1 MNYGCNLKRV
11 RRSRNWQLVGQ
22 AEHVQSFMLHLK
34 TLPID
39 EWRYLIAKIEAEL
52 QLNLDKLESLEDK
65 LARVIAASPNITLA
79 ELMHATNCTLI
90 EARTA
95 RFKAEF

>member
-1 MNYGCNLKRV
+1 
-11 RRSRNWQLVGQ
+11 
-22 AEHVQSFMLHLK
+22 MLHLK